1 MANAKRVSKD
11 QGDERHQAALRQ
23 YAEGAKLLPKVACV
37 ALVPG
42 PERDLFVYIDERD
55 LDVVDRLFDIEDL
68 MFEQLGE
75 DMFDVHIRYLEGR
88 PIEQTRPRSEKVV
101 YQRGE

>member
-1 MANAKRVSKD
+1 MASARKAQPSAEDAHR
-11 QGDERHQAALRQ
+11 EAALKQ
-23 YAEGAKLLPKVACV
+23 YAESASLLPKVACV

-55 LDVVDRLFDIEDL
+55 LDVIDRLFDIEDV
-68 MFEQLGE
+68 MWEQLGE

-88 PIEQTRPRSEKVV
+88 PIQLTRPSSAKVV
-101 YQRGE
+101 YERA

>member
-11 QGDERHQAALRQ
+11 QGDERREAALRQ
-23 YAEGAKLLPKVACV
+23 YAESAGLLSKVACV

-55 LDVVDRLFDIEDL
+55 LDVMDRLFDIEDVL
-68 MFEQLGE
+68 YEQLGE

-88 PIEQTRPRSEKVV
+88 PIEQTRPSSAKVV
-101 YQRGE
+101 YQRA